1 MSTREEGPGGRGA
14 QAWPPFIPT
23 LMLKILNPPAEVGG
37 LALKAPGA
45 VVGVTVAAQSW
56 ERPPGRATGRCVA
69 RACPALGGRLS
80 GHLGVRA
87 ASVGEE
93 GARTVGTAG
102 SEGSESEGSSWLE
115 SRGSS
120 PSEVGTEP
128 DLRGT
133 G

>member
-14 QAWPPFIPT
+14 QGWPPFIPT
-23 LMLKILNPPAEVGG
+23 LVLKILNPPAEVGG

-45 VVGVTVAAQSW
+45 VVGVTCCPELGAPS
-56 ERPPGRATGRCVA
+56 RPGHGTVCT
-69 RACPALGGRLS
+69 RACPALGGSLS

-87 ASVGEE
+87 ASVGED
-93 GARTVGTAG
+93 GAWTVGTAG
-102 SEGSESEGSSWLE
+102 SEGSESEGSSWLG